1 MIGDVKSKASIKGV
15 VAGDSSVKGTVASK
29 TVIADAKP
37 GRIIVNH
44 VSWDLYEGPY
54 EITPTIEP
62 QSFLTDHLRVDRNL
76 SVLGIPY
83 YEEENDAGGITAYIG
98 IKPD

>member
-1 MIGDVKSKASIKGV
+1 MIGGVKSNASV
-15 VAGDSSVKGTVASK
+15 SGTVSSK
-29 TVIADAKP
+29 TVIADTKP

-44 VSWDLYEGPY
+44 VTWDLYEGPY

-83 YEEENDAGGITAYIG
+83 YEEKNEAGGITAYIG

>member
-15 VAGDSSVKGTVASK
+15 VASK
-29 TVIADAKP
+29 TVVADTKP

-44 VSWDLYEGPY
+44 VTWDLYEGPY
-54 EITPTIEP
+54 VITPTIEP

-76 SVLGIPY
+76 SVLGISY
-83 YEEENDAGGITAYIG
+83 YEEENEAGGITAYIG
-98 IKPD
+98 IKPE